1 VPITYRLRTLDNEDA
16 GTFATTLSDW
26 RPGLEFIAHGNRQ
39 YRIVA
44 IEETSTSGGSSLSS
58 RDRPARRVALT

>member
-26 RPGLEFIAHGNRQ
+26 RPGLEFIGHGNRRF
-39 YRIVA
+39 RIVS
-44 IEETSTSGGSSLSS
+44 IDDDLELWWVEPVEPG
-58 RDRPARRVALT
+58 RVPKSD